1 MTHEDLEETVPLY
14 AVGALERVERQAL
27 EAHLLSG
34 CVSCHTSLKE
44 YQSATA
50 ILPFGLN
57 MTVPPHSL
65 KAQIMEARSPAAAAD
80 PTSRQ
85 PAKTR
90 LEPGKWMDH
99 VIPPETGSHL
109 GLGKALWKVA
119 LLAILLTGGYQAW
132 ETANTLSTDKTKLT
146 ELRATTEAAQA
157 KLSAVQQQLTER
169 DQSLAQVQDE
179 LQHRTADLEDL
190 KDQLA
195 QRDNQLEDLQARL
208 SHRSGRLALTP
219 QHELATLMRL
229 PNTKTISLPGTEKA
243 KQAVG
248 MILYDDRA
256 QKVWFYSIN
265 LPASPPGTTYQL
277 WAIQDKPISVGLF
290 RLSGETSTILFAKPL
305 ANLDNTAKFA
315 VSLEPRGGRPEPTG
329 QLFLESQL

>member
-1 MTHEDLEETVPLY
+1 MTHEDLEETVSLY

-34 CVSCHTSLKE
+34 CVSCHLSLKE

-57 MTVPPHSL
+57 LTAPPHSL
-65 KAQIMEARSPAAAAD
+65 KEKIMEGRGPAAATE
-80 PTSRQ
+80 PTKRRSPQ
-85 PAKTR
+85 TR

-99 VIPPETGSHL
+99 VIPPETGS
-109 GLGKALWKVA
+109 GLVSLKSLWKAA
-119 LLAILLTGGYQAW
+119 LLAILLVGGYQAW
-132 ETANTLSTDKTKLT
+132 EAADTFMADKNKLP
-146 ELRATTEAAQA
+146 ELRATMDAAQA
-157 KLSAVQQQLTER
+157 KLSVLQQQLSER
-169 DQSLAQVQDE
+169 DQSLAHVQDE
-179 LQHRTADLEDL
+179 LQHRTSDLEEL

-195 QRDNQLEDLQARL
+195 QRDSQLEDLQARL
-208 SHRSGRLALTP
+208 SQRSGRLALTP

-229 PNTKTISLPGTEKA
+229 PSTKTISLPGTEKA

-248 MILYDDRA
+248 MILHDDRA

-290 RLSGETSTILFAKPL
+290 RLNGETSTVLFAKPL
-305 ANLDNTAKFA
+305 ANFDNTTKFT